1 MRKIRPLDALFPRVR
16 QALLAATLLH
26 PGRWWYL
33 SDLAKHL
40 GIRPSSLQ
48 RELAALVDAG
58 ILNRRQDGNRVYFQA
73 NADCPFLPELQ
84 GVFVKTVGVVDVLR
98 EVLSRFA
105 KHIDSTF
112 VYGSMA
118 RATEITASSDVD
130 LMIVGQVGL
139 ADLTPALRRA
149 EARLGRPVNPTLYTR
164 EEFATKLQAGHHFL
178 KAVLD
183 GEKLVILGDPHDL
196 AAAPHHPPR
205 ADTRD
210 QPPRARRPAGR
221 RRTGP

>member
-1 MRKIRPLDALFPRVR
+1 MRKSRALDALFPRIR
-16 QALLAATLLH
+16 QALLAATVLH
-26 PGRWWYL
+26 PDRWWYL

-40 GIRPSSLQ
+40 DVRPSSLQ

-58 ILNRRQDGNRVYFQA
+58 ILCRRRDGNRVYFQP
-73 NADCPFLPELQ
+73 NPDCPFLPDLQ
-84 GVFVKTVGVVDVLR
+84 GLMVKTAGVVDTLR

-105 KHIDSTF
+105 KRIDWAF

-118 RATEITASSDVD
+118 RAEELASSDVD
-130 LMIVGQVGL
+130 LMIIGEVGL

-149 EARLGRPVNPTLYTR
+149 EGQLGRAVNPTLYTR

-183 GEKLVILGDPHDL
+183 GEKLFVLGDPHEL
-196 AAAPHHPPR
+196 AAAAYSPPGT
-205 ADTRD
+205 ATHAK
-210 QPPRARRPAGR
+210 PPRARRLTR
-221 RRTGP
+221 RRRA